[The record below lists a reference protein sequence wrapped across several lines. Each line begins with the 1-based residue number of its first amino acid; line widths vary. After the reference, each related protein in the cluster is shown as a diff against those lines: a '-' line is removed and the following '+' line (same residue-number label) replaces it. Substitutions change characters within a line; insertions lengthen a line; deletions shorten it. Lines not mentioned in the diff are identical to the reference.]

1 MLGLPPSLLTEWRY
15 TMPVQMIELEEVQMN
30 EASDADLEATV
41 EVRGLWLWSIDF
53 TTCRLCAN
61 Y

>member
-1 MLGLPPSLLTEWRY
+1 
-15 TMPVQMIELEEVQMN
+15 MPVKMIELEEVQMN